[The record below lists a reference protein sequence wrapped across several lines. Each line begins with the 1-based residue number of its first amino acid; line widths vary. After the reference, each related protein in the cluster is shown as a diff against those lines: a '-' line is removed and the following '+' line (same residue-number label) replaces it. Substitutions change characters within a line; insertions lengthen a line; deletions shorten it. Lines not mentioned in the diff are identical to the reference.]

1 MPNMYFLKD
10 MTRITGEGAKRSF
23 LTIDGMICR
32 LNENRESYTR
42 QELISSLVSTLSGAG
57 RDTLSD
63 DINDDDDDDN
73 CLDLDHGVTMY
84 GGNYNTDTGDTP
96 SSYSIDGV
104 KSCVSQ
110 SLSCR
115 LPPMVCD
122 VLTPLI
128 LSYIGLSTAAGWDHD
143 TRGMLDTMVTLM
155 SGIDW
160 SGKVYQL
167 SS

>member
-1 MPNMYFLKD
+1 MLNKYFLKD
-10 MTRITGEGAKRSF
+10 MTRVTGEGAKRSF
-23 LTIDGMICR
+23 LTIDGMISS
-32 LNENRESYTR
+32 LNQNRESYTR
-42 QELISSLVSTLSGAG
+42 QELISSLVSTMSGAG
-57 RDTLSD
+57 RDTQSD
-63 DINDDDDDDN
+63 DINDDDDN
-73 CLDLDHGVTMY
+73 CLHLDHGVTLC
-84 GGNYNTDTGDTP
+84 NYNTDTGDTP

-128 LSYIGLSTAAGWDHD
+128 LSYIGVHLTTAAGRDHD
-143 TRGMLDTMVTLM
+143 TRGMLDTMVTEM
-155 SGIDW
+155 PGIDW
-160 SGKVYQL
+160 SEKVYQA